1 MSAIILEKLYSELDI
16 AVLATSDNDVFT
28 CITAPPSWL
37 QHLYPAINK
46 GSQLTQ
52 QELPAFLQHFMFDA
66 EDHWQRKQKGQL
78 KSGLWMEEGS
88 ESSEWLLEAT
98 AILVEDNKLLLLSF
112 LGRDQAPRQEKQQLM
127 RDNLLTQ
134 EKLELEVHRRT
145 LQIREREEEISIKL
159 IAAAGK
165 RDEETGAHIR
175 RIGLYSA
182 EMAKELGW
190 PQPVIDDIKLAAPMH
205 DIGKIGIPDNIL
217 QKPGRLTEAEFEIM
231 KGHARIG
238 GEMLTGSDIPMLN
251 LASNIAI
258 GHHEKWD
265 GSGYPNGLKGEEIP
279 ESARIVAIVDVYDAL
294 VHKRVYKKALSE
306 AEALA
311 IMDDMASYHFDPKL
325 YSLFLSIIDK
335 IREIKNL
342 NQDDD
347 V

>member
-1 MSAIILEKLYSELDI
+1 MPETILEKLYSELDI

-37 QHLYPAINK
+37 QHFYPAIKK
-46 GSQLTQ
+46 GSNITQ
-52 QELPAFLQHFMFDA
+52 EELPAFLQHFTFDA
-66 EDHWQRKQKGQL
+66 EEHWQRKQKGQL
-78 KSGLWMEEGS
+78 KSGLWMEEGPA
-88 ESSEWLLEAT
+88 SSEWLLEAT
-98 AILVEDNKLLLLSF
+98 AVLIDDNKLLLINFVDKDHSN
-112 LGRDQAPRQEKQQLM
+112 RQEKQLM

-145 LQIREREEEISIKL
+145 LQIRHREEEIAIKL
-159 IAAAGK
+159 IAASGK

-175 RIGLYSA
+175 RIGLYAA

-190 PQPVIDDIKLAAPMH
+190 SQSLIDDIKLAAPMH

-231 KGHARIG
+231 KGHASIG
-238 GEMLTGSDIPMLN
+238 GEMLAGSNIQMLD
-251 LASNIAI
+251 LASNIAS

-265 GSGYPNGLKGEEIP
+265 GSGYPDGLKGEAIP

-294 VHKRVYKKALSE
+294 VHKRVYKKAFPE

-311 IMDDMASYHFDPKL
+311 IMDDMASYHFDPSL
-325 YSLFLSIIDK
+325 YRVFLSIIDK
-335 IREIKNL
+335 IRDIKQQNK
-342 NQDDD
+342 D
-347 V
+347 

>member
-1 MSAIILEKLYSELDI
+1 MSATILENLYSELDI
-16 AVLATSDNDVFT
+16 AVFATSKNDFFT
-28 CITAPPSWL
+28 CITPPPSWL
-37 QHLYPAINK
+37 LHFYPTINK
-46 GSQLTQ
+46 GSHLSQH
-52 QELPAFLQHFMFDA
+52 ELPDFLQHFMFDA

-78 KSGLWMEEGS
+78 KSGLWMEEGPAGS
-88 ESSEWLLEAT
+88 ECLLEAT
-98 AILVEDNKLLLLSF
+98 AILVDDDRLLMLNVIDKDHSN
-112 LGRDQAPRQEKQQLM
+112 RQEKQLM

-145 LQIREREEEISIKL
+145 QQIREREEEIAIKL

-190 PQPVIDDIKLAAPMH
+190 PQLLIDDIKLAAPMH

-231 KGHARIG
+231 KGHASIG
-238 GEMLTGSDIPMLN
+238 GDMLAGSDIPMLN
-251 LASNIAI
+251 LASVIAN

-265 GSGYPNGLKGEEIP
+265 GTGYPNGLKAEEIP
-279 ESARIVAIVDVYDAL
+279 EAARIVAIVDVYDAL
-294 VHKRVYKKALSE
+294 VHKRVYKDAFPE

-311 IMDDMASYHFDPKL
+311 IMDEMAINHLDPNL
-325 YSLFLSIIDK
+325 YRLFISIIDK
-335 IREIKNL
+335 IREIKDQ

>member
-1 MSAIILEKLYSELDI
+1 MSETVLEKLYSELDL
-16 AVLATSDNDVFT
+16 AVLATSDNAVFT

-37 QHLYPAINK
+37 QQLYPAIKK
-46 GSQLTQ
+46 GSHLTQ
-52 QELPAFLQHFMFDA
+52 EELPAFLQHFTFDA
-66 EDHWQRKQKGQL
+66 EEHWQRKQKGQL
-78 KSGLWMEEGS
+78 KSGLWMEEGP
-88 ESSEWLLEAT
+88 EGSEWLLEAT
-98 AILVEDNKLLLLSF
+98 AILVEDSKLLLLNFVDEGHSN
-112 LGRDQAPRQEKQQLM
+112 RQEKQLM

-145 LQIREREEEISIKL
+145 LQIRQREEEIAIKL
-159 IAAAGK
+159 IAASGK

-175 RIGLYSA
+175 RIGLYAA
-182 EMAKELGW
+182 EMARALGRS
-190 PQPVIDDIKLAAPMH
+190 QLLIDDIKLAAPMH

-231 KGHARIG
+231 KGHALIG
-238 GEMLTGSDIPMLN
+238 GEMLAGSNISMLN

-294 VHKRVYKKALSE
+294 VHKRVYKKAFPE
-306 AEALA
+306 AEALE
-311 IMDDMASYHFDPKL
+311 IMNEMASYHFDPNL
-325 YSLFLSIIDK
+325 YRLFLLIIDK
-335 IREIKNL
+335 IREIKNQ

>member
-1 MSAIILEKLYSELDI
+1 
-16 AVLATSDNDVFT
+16 
-28 CITAPPSWL
+28 
-37 QHLYPAINK
+37 
-46 GSQLTQ
+46 
-52 QELPAFLQHFMFDA
+52 MFDA

-88 ESSEWLLEAT
+88 AGSEYLLEAT
-98 AILVEDNKLLLLSF
+98 AILVDDDRLLLLNVI
-112 LGRDQAPRQEKQQLM
+112 DQDHSNRQEKQLM

-145 LQIREREEEISIKL
+145 QQIREREEEIAIKL

-182 EMAKELGW
+182 EMAKELSW
-190 PQPVIDDIKLAAPMH
+190 PQLLIDDIKLAAPMH

-231 KGHARIG
+231 KGHASIG
-238 GEMLTGSDIPMLN
+238 GDMLAGSDIPMLN
-251 LASNIAI
+251 LASVIAN

-265 GSGYPNGLKGEEIP
+265 GTGYPNGLKAEEIP
-279 ESARIVAIVDVYDAL
+279 EAARIVAIVDVYDAL
-294 VHKRVYKKALSE
+294 VHKRVYKAAFPE

-311 IMDDMASYHFDPKL
+311 IMDEMAINHLDPSL
-325 YSLFLSIIDK
+325 YRLFISIIDK
-335 IREIKNL
+335 IREIKDQ
-342 NQDDD
+342 NQDDEI
-347 V
+347 

>member
-1 MSAIILEKLYSELDI
+1 
-16 AVLATSDNDVFT
+16 V
-28 CITAPPSWL
+28 
-37 QHLYPAINK
+37 
-46 GSQLTQ
+46 
-52 QELPAFLQHFMFDA
+52 FDA

-88 ESSEWLLEAT
+88 AGSEYLLEAT
-98 AILVEDNKLLLLSF
+98 AILVDDDRLLLLNVI
-112 LGRDQAPRQEKQQLM
+112 DQDHSNRQEKQLM

-145 LQIREREEEISIKL
+145 QQIREREEEIAIKL

-182 EMAKELGW
+182 EMAKELSW
-190 PQPVIDDIKLAAPMH
+190 PQLLIDDIKLAAPMH

-231 KGHARIG
+231 KGHASIG
-238 GEMLTGSDIPMLN
+238 GDMLAGSDIPMLN
-251 LASNIAI
+251 LASVIAN

-265 GSGYPNGLKGEEIP
+265 GTGYPNGLKAEEIP
-279 ESARIVAIVDVYDAL
+279 EAARIVAIVDVYDAL
-294 VHKRVYKKALSE
+294 VHKRVYKAAFPE

-311 IMDDMASYHFDPKL
+311 IMDEMAINHLDPSL
-325 YSLFLSIIDK
+325 YRLFISIIDK
-335 IREIKNL
+335 IREIKDQ
-342 NQDDD
+342 NQDDEI
-347 V
+347 

>member
-78 KSGLWMEEGS
+78 KSGLWMEEGAAG
-88 ESSEWLLEAT
+88 SEWLLEAT
-98 AILVEDNKLLLLSF
+98 AILVEDNRLLLLNF
-112 LGRDQAPRQEKQQLM
+112 IDEDHTNRQEKQLM

-145 LQIREREEEISIKL
+145 LQIRQREEEIAIKL
-159 IAAAGK
+159 IAASSK

-175 RIGLYSA
+175 RIGLYAA
-182 EMAKELGW
+182 EMAKVLGW
-190 PQPVIDDIKLAAPMH
+190 SQLLIDDIKLAAPMH

-217 QKPGRLTEAEFEIM
+217 LKPGRLTEAEFEIM

-279 ESARIVAIVDVYDAL
+279 EAARIVAIVDVYDAL
-294 VHKRVYKKALSE
+294 VHKRVYKKAFSE

-311 IMDDMASYHFDPKL
+311 IMDDMASYHFDPRL
-325 YSLFLSIIDK
+325 YRLFLSVIDR
-335 IREIKNL
+335 IREIKDQ
-342 NQDDD
+342 NQDDEL
-347 V
+347 